1 MVLERHG
8 IYMINV
14 MIVDDHKM
22 IREGLKKI
30 LEFDGEVQVIGEADN
45 GQDCLKQLKTIK
57 PDIVMLD
64 INMPVMNGIE
74 TLEALKKKR
83 KKYKVLMLTVHNE
96 IEYLLKAVDIGIDGY
111 ILKDSDSSE
120 LKRAINSVYN
130 GEKFIQPSLIPL
142 LNSKLI
148 ARDLDKEKVER
159 LSNREIEVL
168 KLVSVGMFNKEIG
181 KKLDISERTVKNHM
195 SSIFKKIECT
205 DRTQAAVFA
214 IRNGLV
220 NVN

>member
-1 MVLERHG
+1 
-8 IYMINV
+8 MINV

-22 IREGLKKI
+22 VREGLKRI
-30 LEFDGEVQVIGEADN
+30 LEFDGDVQVIDEADN
-45 GQDCLKQLKTIK
+45 GQECLNKLKTVK
-57 PDIVMLD
+57 PDIILLD

-74 TLEALKKKR
+74 TLQALKKKK

-96 IEYLLKAVDIGIDGY
+96 VEYLLKAVDIGIDGY
-111 ILKDSDSSE
+111 LLKDSDSSE
-120 LKRAINSVYN
+120 LKRAITSVNN

-148 ARDLDKEKVER
+148 ARDLDKEKLDK

-195 SSIFKKIECT
+195 SNIFKKIECT

>member
-1 MVLERHG
+1 
-8 IYMINV
+8 MITV

-22 IREGLKKI
+22 IREGLKRI
-30 LEFDGEVQVIGEADN
+30 LEFDGEVQVIEEADN
-45 GQDCLKQLKTIK
+45 GQDCLNKLKNVK
-57 PDIVMLD
+57 PDIILLD

-74 TLEALKKKR
+74 TLQALKKKR

-96 IEYLLKAVDIGIDGY
+96 VEYLIKAVDIGIDGY
-111 ILKDSDSSE
+111 LLKDSDSNE
-120 LKRAINSVYN
+120 LMRAINSVNN

-148 ARDLDKEKVER
+148 ARDLDKEKLEK

-181 KKLDISERTVKNHM
+181 KRLDISERTVKNHM
-195 SSIFKKIECT
+195 SNIFKKIECT

>member
-1 MVLERHG
+1 
-8 IYMINV
+8 MINV

-22 IREGLKKI
+22 IREGLKRI
-30 LEFDGEVQVIGEADN
+30 LEFEGEVQVIDEADN
-45 GQDCLKQLKTIK
+45 GQECIKKLRTSK
-57 PDIVMLD
+57 PDIILLD

-74 TLEALKKKR
+74 TLQAIKKKR

-111 ILKDSDSSE
+111 ILKDSDSNE
-120 LKRAINSVYN
+120 LKRAITSVYN

-159 LSNREIEVL
+159 LSDRELEVL

-214 IRNGLV
+214 IRNNLV
-220 NVN
+220 NVH

>member
-1 MVLERHG
+1 
-8 IYMINV
+8 MINV

-22 IREGLKKI
+22 VREGLKRI
-30 LEFDGEVQVIGEADN
+30 LEFDGDVKVIDEADN
-45 GQDCLKQLKTIK
+45 GQDCLNKLKTVK
-57 PDIVMLD
+57 PDIILLD

-74 TLEALKKKR
+74 TLQALKKKK

-96 IEYLLKAVDIGIDGY
+96 VEYLLKAVDIGIDGY
-111 ILKDSDSSE
+111 LLKDSDSSE
-120 LKRAINSVYN
+120 LKRAITSVNN

-148 ARDLDKEKVER
+148 ARDLDKEKLDK

-195 SSIFKKIECT
+195 SNIFKKIECT